1 MVNKEEIMKML
12 STVNDPEVHQDIVS
26 LKMVKDV
33 IIEKNDVK
41 ILIALT
47 VKGCPLAD
55 TIRSDIVNAVSKLKE
70 VENID
75 VQMTTMSQQE
85 LNEFRGV
92 IQSKMG
98 QNKISKDYEVASINK
113 LKRASIQNVIAV
125 ISGKGGVGKSFIT
138 SIIASE
144 LRRSGFEVGILDADV
159 TGPSIAKLFGL
170 SSRPSLQ
177 EGGIVPAVTE
187 TGIKVMSV
195 NLLLDDP
202 EKPTIWRGPIINNL
216 IRQLFM
222 DVNWGELH
230 YLIVDLPPGTSDAPL
245 TVFQSLPL
253 SGVVTVTTPQDL
265 ARLIVTK
272 SANMAKMLKVPLIG
286 LVENMSY
293 FECGHCNK
301 KTSLLGPSHGK
312 ESAEYLETELLGK
325 VAVDPKI
332 SILSDNGQIEKYES
346 VELKKIVERIRII
359 VSDMSET
366 EVNIPIAWK
375 AESSDKKESS
385 NKKFEL
391 KPI

>member
-1 MVNKEEIMKML
+1 MINKEEIMKLL

-33 IIEKNDVK
+33 TIEKSNVK

-47 VKGCPLAD
+47 VKGCPLSD
-55 TIRSDIVNAVSKLKE
+55 TIRSDIVNSLSGVKE
-70 VENID
+70 IENVD
-75 VQMTTMSQQE
+75 VQMTTMNQQE
-85 LNEFRGV
+85 LNGFRET

-98 QNKISKDYEVASINK
+98 KNKISKNYEVASINK
-113 LKRASIQNVIAV
+113 LERANVQNVVAV

-144 LRRSGFEVGILDADV
+144 LRRLGFEVGILDADV

-222 DVNWGELH
+222 DVNWGDLH

-253 SGVVTVTTPQDL
+253 AGVVTVTTPQDL

-272 SANMAKMLKVPLIG
+272 SANMAKMLKVPIIG

-293 FECGHCNK
+293 FKCEHCNK
-301 KTSLLGPSHGK
+301 KTDILGPSHGK
-312 ESAEYLETELLGK
+312 ESAEYLKTELLGT
-325 VAVDPKI
+325 VSVDPRI
-332 SILSDNGQIEKYES
+332 SILSDHGQIEQYES
-346 VELKKIVERIRII
+346 LELKKIVDRIRII
-359 VSDMSET
+359 VSDLSKT
-366 EVNIPIAWK
+366 EVNIPIAW
-375 AESSDKKESS
+375 
-385 NKKFEL
+385 
-391 KPI
+391 